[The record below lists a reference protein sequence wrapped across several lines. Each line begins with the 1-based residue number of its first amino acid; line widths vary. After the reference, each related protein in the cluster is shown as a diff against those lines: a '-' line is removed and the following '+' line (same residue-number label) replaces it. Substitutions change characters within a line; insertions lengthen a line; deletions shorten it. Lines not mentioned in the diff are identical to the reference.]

1 MAEQERK
8 IVNMNKLLD
17 INNSIQSKTD
27 QKVNFDLSKID
38 IIIEKRIKEFSKS

>member
-8 IVNMNKLLD
+8 INNMNKLLD

>member
-38 IIIEKRIKEFSKS
+38 IIIEKRIKELSKS